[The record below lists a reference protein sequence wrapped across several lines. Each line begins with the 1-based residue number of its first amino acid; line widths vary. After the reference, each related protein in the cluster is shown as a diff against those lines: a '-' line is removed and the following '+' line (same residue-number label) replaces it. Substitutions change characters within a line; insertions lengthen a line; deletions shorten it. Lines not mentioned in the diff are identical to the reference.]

1 MLKIEN
7 LSIEFNKKLIQK
19 DLNFSV
25 EFGESLAII
34 GKSGSGKSSLLNI
47 IGLLSD
53 NYQGDYYIDKYK
65 NVGINSKNAK
75 LIRRDKIGILFQNF
89 GLVDNMTVLENLRLV
104 KNRNDQKISELL
116 IEFDL
121 QEKSNQKVYELSGGE
136 QQRIAFIR
144 LILQDPDI
152 VLIDEPGA
160 NLDDENR
167 NFLINKIFEFKNKI
181 IIIVTHNKEIAQL
194 CDKELKL

>member
-1 MLKIEN
+1 
-7 LSIEFNKKLIQK
+7 
-19 DLNFSV
+19 
-25 EFGESLAII
+25 
-34 GKSGSGKSSLLNI
+34 
-47 IGLLSD
+47 
-53 NYQGDYYIDKYK
+53 
-65 NVGINSKNAK
+65 
-75 LIRRDKIGILFQNF
+75 
-89 GLVDNMTVLENLRLV
+89 MTVLENLRLV

-167 NFLINKIFEFKNKI
+167 NFLINKIFDFKNKI